1 MNARHGLKI
10 IAALLIGGVIG
21 VASAKLPAPTD
32 EQKAKAAEAKAKAAE
47 AAKKGDELLSKSQ
60 DRTAEYYKKSKG
72 GVTKTSATT
81 TPPKK

>member
-10 IAALLIGGVIG
+10 IAAIAIGGVIG
-21 VASAKLPAPTD
+21 AASAKLPAPTD
-32 EQKAKAAEAKAKAAE
+32 EQKAKAEEARAKAAE
-47 AAKKGDELLSKSQ
+47 AAKKGDELLTKYQ

-72 GVTKTSATT
+72 GVTKTSTT